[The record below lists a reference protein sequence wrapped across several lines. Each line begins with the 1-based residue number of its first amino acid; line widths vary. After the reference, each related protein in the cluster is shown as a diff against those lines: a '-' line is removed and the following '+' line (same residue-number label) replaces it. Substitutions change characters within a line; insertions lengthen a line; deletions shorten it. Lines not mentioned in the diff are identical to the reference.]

1 MAAHAASPPSD
12 HEAAA
17 ALRRSLVPAALPRIP
32 AAELAARYVP
42 GQGKIGGDWYDV
54 FTLPTGE
61 HCAVIGD
68 VAGSGLQ
75 AAVIMGRM
83 RSTLRSYALE
93 TSDPADILGR
103 LDRKMQYFEPGAL
116 ATVACA
122 VLDPVM
128 ATARISLAGHLPA
141 ILASP
146 GQGARLAGDAGD
158 LLIGASPQVSRR
170 TATMAIPP
178 GSVLCLFT
186 DGLVERRGQ
195 PLDEGIARMLR
206 SVTAAQPDSLCTA
219 IMNEMTAGE
228 EVPDDLSLLILRR
241 SPRRAHHDSRQAC
254 RAMPGGAGDRH
265 AGPRIR
271 LASIYEP
278 PSAADGRRVLTDPAW
293 PRALANSTASV
304 DDWIPAAAPS
314 ARLRRRLAEDR
325 SRFGEFRRC
334 YLAELREPQR
344 ARALARLRHA
354 ARRHTVTL
362 LTAEPDIHL
371 SPAAVLAGWL
381 QAALAPVGPPANAR
395 AGRAC

>member
-178 GSVLCLFT
+178 
-186 DGLVERRGQ
+186 
-195 PLDEGIARMLR
+195 
-206 SVTAAQPDSLCTA
+206 
-219 IMNEMTAGE
+219 

-241 SPRRAHHDSRQAC
+241 SPRRAHHDSRQPG
-254 RAMPGGAGDRH
+254 RAMPGAAGDRH

-354 ARRHTVTL
+354 ARRDTVTL
-362 LTAEPDIHL
+362 LTADPDIHL

-381 QAALAPVGPPANAR
+381 QAALAPVGPPGHGFPQAGDLSDPESPKLSAASLLQHPRPGPARPGRPPGDIRRAPCGAR
-395 AGRAC
+395 AT